1 MSLLSI
7 VFLLVGVIVGFVVAQ
22 VFMKNKNSEDLKKS
36 LEESLASALP
46 KITQSAGEQ
55 TALLAK
61 EKLESASVNLKQDFQ
76 NKQMIIQ
83 DTIKRLH
90 DELKTANEKLER
102 AERERIGSFENLKV
116 QISNQTK
123 QTQDLI
129 NTTTKL
135 QSVLSNNQTRG
146 QFGEQVAE
154 NLLKMSGFVK
164 GVDYLVQET
173 QGEGSRPDFTVLL
186 PNGTKINID
195 SKFPYQNLLKILD
208 SKTEQEK
215 AQYRKA
221 FEQDIK
227 TKIRQVTTRDYINQE
242 ENTVDFVILF
252 VPNEMI
258 FSYIYDKMN
267 EIWIEGLEKKV
278 VFAGPFSFTAILRM
292 VRQAHDYFSV
302 QKNLQTIIKYIQT
315 FREEFGK
322 YNEEFDK
329 LGDRIESTNKQ
340 YQSVAQTRTL
350 KLSRIVDK
358 IELESGADNGADNV
372 NKMLNPNP
380 KESTNRML

>member
-1 MSLLSI
+1 MNLLS
-7 VFLLVGVIVGFVVAQ
+7 VVMFLVGTIVGFAVA
-22 VFMKNKNSEDLKKS
+22 FLILKKNQS
-36 LEESLASALP
+36 KDLTRSIEESLNALLP
-46 KITQSAGEQ
+46 KITQTAGEQ

-76 NKQMIIQ
+76 NKQTIIQ
-83 DTIKRLH
+83 DTIKRLQE
-90 DELKTANEKLER
+90 ELKAANDKLEK
-102 AERERIGSFENLKV
+102 AERDRIGTFQGLKE
-116 QISNQTK
+116 QMTAQAK

-129 NTTTKL
+129 STTTKL

-154 NLLKMSGFVK
+154 NLLQMSGFVK

-173 QGEGSRPDFTVLL
+173 QAEGSRPDFSVLL
-186 PNGTKINID
+186 PNGMKINID
-195 SKFPYQNLLKILD
+195 SKFPYQNLLKIMD

-215 AQYRKA
+215 NQYRKA

-227 TKIRQVTTRDYINQE
+227 TKIRQVTSRDYINPE

-258 FSYIYDKMN
+258 FSYIYDKLN
-267 EIWIEGLEKKV
+267 EVWLEGLEKKV

-292 VRQAHDYFSV
+292 VRQAYDNFSI
-302 QKNLQTIIKYIQT
+302 QKNLQNIVKYIQT

-329 LGDRIESTNKQ
+329 LGDRLESTNKQ

-358 IELESGADNGADNV
+358 IELESGAEENAKLIGDIHETS
-372 NKMLNPNP
+372 KQML
-380 KESTNRML
+380 

>member
-1 MSLLSI
+1 MELMY
-7 VFLLVGVIVGFVVAQ
+7 VVMFLVGAILGFIAAL
-22 VFMKNKNSEDLKKS
+22 FIFKKNQTQDLSKSIEDS
-36 LEESLASALP
+36 LNALLP
-46 KITQSAGEQ
+46 KITQTAGEQ
-55 TALLAK
+55 TALLAR

-76 NKQMIIQ
+76 NKQTIIQ

-90 DELKTANEKLER
+90 DELQNANDKLEK
-102 AERERIGSFENLKV
+102 AERDRIGTFQGLKE
-116 QISNQTK
+116 QMTAQAK

-129 NTTTKL
+129 STTTKL

-154 NLLKMSGFVK
+154 NLLQMSGFVK

-173 QGEGSRPDFTVLL
+173 QAEGSRPDFSVLL
-186 PNGTKINID
+186 PNGMKINID
-195 SKFPYQNLLKILD
+195 SKFPYQNLLKIMD

-215 AQYRKA
+215 NQYRKA

-227 TKIRQVTTRDYINQE
+227 TKIRQVTTRDYINPE

-267 EIWIEGLEKKV
+267 EVWIEGLEKKV

-292 VRQAHDYFSV
+292 VRQAYDNFSI
-302 QKNLQTIIKYIQT
+302 QKNLQNIVKYIQT

-329 LGDRIESTNKQ
+329 LGDRLESTSKQ

-358 IELESGADNGADNV
+358 IELESGAEENAKLISDAHETD
-372 NKMLNPNP
+372 KQML
-380 KESTNRML
+380 

>member
-1 MSLLSI
+1 MY
-7 VFLLVGVIVGFVVAQ
+7 VVMFLVGAILGFIAAL
-22 VFMKNKNSEDLKKS
+22 FIFKKNQTQDLSKSIEDS
-36 LEESLASALP
+36 LNALLP
-46 KITQSAGEQ
+46 KITQTAGEQ
-55 TALLAK
+55 TALLAR

-76 NKQMIIQ
+76 NKQTIIQ

-90 DELKTANEKLER
+90 DELQNANDKLEK
-102 AERERIGSFENLKV
+102 AERDRIGTFQGLKE
-116 QISNQTK
+116 QMTAQAK

-129 NTTTKL
+129 STTTKL

-154 NLLKMSGFVK
+154 NLLQMSGFVK

-173 QGEGSRPDFTVLL
+173 QAEGSRPDFSVLL
-186 PNGTKINID
+186 PNGMKINID
-195 SKFPYQNLLKILD
+195 SKFPYQNLLKIMD

-215 AQYRKA
+215 NQYRKA

-227 TKIRQVTTRDYINQE
+227 TKIRQVTTRDYINPE

-267 EIWIEGLEKKV
+267 EVWIEGLEKKV

-292 VRQAHDYFSV
+292 VRQAYDNFSI
-302 QKNLQTIIKYIQT
+302 QKNLQNIVKYIQT

-329 LGDRIESTNKQ
+329 LGDRLESTSKQ

-358 IELESGADNGADNV
+358 IELESGAEENAKLISDAHETD
-372 NKMLNPNP
+372 KQML
-380 KESTNRML
+380 

>member
-1 MSLLSI
+1 MELMYA
-7 VFLLVGVIVGFVVAQ
+7 VMFLVGAILGFVAAFF
-22 VFMKNKNSEDLKKS
+22 VFKKNQTQDLSKSIEDS
-36 LEESLASALP
+36 LNALLP
-46 KITQSAGEQ
+46 KITQTAGEQ

-76 NKQMIIQ
+76 NKQTIIQ

-90 DELKTANEKLER
+90 DELQNANDKLEK
-102 AERERIGSFENLKV
+102 AERDRIGTFQGLKE
-116 QISNQTK
+116 QMTAQAK

-129 NTTTKL
+129 STTTKL

-154 NLLKMSGFVK
+154 NLLQMSGFVK

-173 QGEGSRPDFTVLL
+173 QAEGGRPDFSVLL
-186 PNGTKINID
+186 PNGMKINID
-195 SKFPYQNLLKILD
+195 SKFPYQNLLKIMD

-215 AQYRKA
+215 NQYRKA

-227 TKIRQVTTRDYINQE
+227 TKIRQVTTRDYINPE

-258 FSYIYDKMN
+258 FSYIYDKLN
-267 EIWIEGLEKKV
+267 EVWLEGLEKKV

-292 VRQAHDYFSV
+292 VRQAYDNFSI
-302 QKNLQTIIKYIQT
+302 QKNLQNIVKYIQT

-329 LGDRIESTNKQ
+329 LGDRLESTNKQ

-358 IELESGADNGADNV
+358 IELESGAEENAKLISDAH
-372 NKMLNPNP
+372 
-380 KESTNRML
+380 ETNRQML

>member
-1 MSLLSI
+1 MEI
-7 VFLLVGVIVGFVVAQ
+7 MYVVMFLVGAILGFIAAL
-22 VFMKNKNSEDLKKS
+22 FIFKKNQTQDLSKSIEDS
-36 LEESLASALP
+36 LNALLP
-46 KITQSAGEQ
+46 KITQSASEQ
-55 TALLAK
+55 TAFMAK

-76 NKQMIIQ
+76 NKQTIIQ

-90 DELKTANEKLER
+90 DELQNANDKLEK
-102 AERERIGSFENLKV
+102 AERDRIGTFQGLKE
-116 QISNQTK
+116 QMTAQAK

-129 NTTTKL
+129 STTTKL

-154 NLLKMSGFVK
+154 NLLQMSGFVK

-173 QGEGSRPDFTVLL
+173 QAEGSRPDFSVLL
-186 PNGTKINID
+186 PNGMKINID
-195 SKFPYQNLLKILD
+195 SKFPYQNLLKIMD

-215 AQYRKA
+215 NQYRKA

-227 TKIRQVTTRDYINQE
+227 TKIRQVTTRDYINPE

-267 EIWIEGLEKKV
+267 EVWIEGLEKKV

-292 VRQAHDYFSV
+292 VRQAYDNFSI
-302 QKNLQTIIKYIQT
+302 QKNLQNIVKYIQT

-329 LGDRIESTNKQ
+329 LGDRLESTSKQ

-358 IELESGADNGADNV
+358 IELESGAEENAKLISDAHETD
-372 NKMLNPNP
+372 KQML
-380 KESTNRML
+380 

>member
-1 MSLLSI
+1 MELMYA
-7 VFLLVGVIVGFVVAQ
+7 VMFLVGAILGFVAAFF
-22 VFMKNKNSEDLKKS
+22 VFKKNQTQDLSKSIEDS
-36 LEESLASALP
+36 LNALLP
-46 KITQSAGEQ
+46 KITQTAGEQ

-76 NKQMIIQ
+76 NKQTIIQ

-90 DELKTANEKLER
+90 DELQNANDKLEK
-102 AERERIGSFENLKV
+102 AERDRIGTFQGLKE
-116 QISNQTK
+116 QMTAQAK

-129 NTTTKL
+129 STTTKL

-154 NLLKMSGFVK
+154 NLLQMSGFVK

-173 QGEGSRPDFTVLL
+173 QAEGGRPDFSVLL
-186 PNGTKINID
+186 PNGMKINID
-195 SKFPYQNLLKILD
+195 SKFPYQNLLKIMD

-215 AQYRKA
+215 NQYRKA

-227 TKIRQVTTRDYINQE
+227 TKIRQVTTRDYINPE

-258 FSYIYDKMN
+258 FSYIYDKLN
-267 EIWIEGLEKKV
+267 EVWLEGLEKKV

-292 VRQAHDYFSV
+292 VRQAYDNFSI
-302 QKNLQTIIKYIQT
+302 QKNLQNIVKYIQT

-329 LGDRIESTNKQ
+329 LGDRLESTNKQ

-358 IELESGADNGADNV
+358 IELESGAEENAKLISDAHETDRQ
-372 NKMLNPNP
+372 ML
-380 KESTNRML
+380 

>member
-1 MSLLSI
+1 MELMYA
-7 VFLLVGVIVGFVVAQ
+7 VMFLVGAILGFVAAFF
-22 VFMKNKNSEDLKKS
+22 VFKSNQTQDLSKSIEDS
-36 LEESLASALP
+36 LNALLP
-46 KITQSAGEQ
+46 KITQTAGEQ

-76 NKQMIIQ
+76 NKQTIIQ

-90 DELKTANEKLER
+90 DELQNANDKLEK
-102 AERERIGSFENLKV
+102 AERDRIGTFQGLKE
-116 QISNQTK
+116 QMTAQAK

-129 NTTTKL
+129 STTTKL

-154 NLLKMSGFVK
+154 NLLQMSGFVK

-173 QGEGSRPDFTVLL
+173 QAEGGRPDFSVLL
-186 PNGTKINID
+186 PNGMKINID
-195 SKFPYQNLLKILD
+195 SKFPYQNLLKIMD

-215 AQYRKA
+215 NQYRKA

-227 TKIRQVTTRDYINQE
+227 TKIRQVTTRDYINPE

-258 FSYIYDKMN
+258 FSYIYDKLN
-267 EIWIEGLEKKV
+267 EVWLEGLEKKV

-292 VRQAHDYFSV
+292 VRQAYDNFSI
-302 QKNLQTIIKYIQT
+302 QKNLQNIVKYIQT

-329 LGDRIESTNKQ
+329 LGDRLESTNKQ

-358 IELESGADNGADNV
+358 IELESGAEENAKLISDAHETDRQ
-372 NKMLNPNP
+372 ML
-380 KESTNRML
+380 